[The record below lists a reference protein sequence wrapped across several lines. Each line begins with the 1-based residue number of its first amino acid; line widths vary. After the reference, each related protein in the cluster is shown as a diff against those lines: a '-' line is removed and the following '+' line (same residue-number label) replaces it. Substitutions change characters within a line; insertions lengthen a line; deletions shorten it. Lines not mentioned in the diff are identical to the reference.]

1 MAEIAIQGREAWRR
15 AFLGPLPNDFLRL
28 SNAQE
33 AADCQAAMAIYQAQ
47 QQQNVQFMA
56 PNVVGRLSITV
67 SQAKLVRNYGITRMD
82 PYARV
87 RVGHFVYETHT
98 SVNGGKNPHWNRVIQ
113 SQLPTGVNSLSI
125 EIYDEC
131 SFKVDEL
138 IAWTTIP
145 IPESVLRGETHEHWY
160 TLSGKQGDDL
170 EGSINV
176 VLSFGTH
183 TLPAATYVPYPVTG
197 ATFIPSQSGRP
208 VPVFVAPQVPVVPA
222 VTAQVPVLSE
232 EDMKLVQE
240 MFPNIDKE
248 VIKSV
253 FEANRNNKDA
263 TINSLLQMND

>member
-1 MAEIAIQGREAWRR
+1 
-15 AFLGPLPNDFLRL
+15 
-28 SNAQE
+28 
-33 AADCQAAMAIYQAQ
+33 MAIYQAQ

-113 SQLPTGVNSLSI
+113 SQLPKGVNSVSI

-138 IAWTTIP
+138 IAWTTIQV
-145 IPESVLRGETHEHWY
+145 PESVLRGETHEHWY

-170 EGSINV
+170 EGSIQV

-183 TLPAATYVPYPVTG
+183 SVPAATYVPYPLTG
-197 ATFIPSQSGRP
+197 ATYIPSHSGRP
-208 VPVFVAPQVPVVPA
+208 VPVFVAPQVPGQVAPAVVPPP
-222 VTAQVPVLSE
+222 VPVLSE
-232 EDMKLVQE
+232 EDEKLVQE

>member
-1 MAEIAIQGREAWRR
+1 M
-15 AFLGPLPNDFLRL
+15 RL
-28 SNAQE
+28 TTAQE
-33 AADCQAAMAIYQAQ
+33 AADCQAAMALYQAQ
-47 QQQNVQFMA
+47 QQQNVQFMQ

-113 SQLPTGVNSLSI
+113 SQLPTGVNSISI

-138 IAWTTIP
+138 IAWTTVP
-145 IPESVLRGETHEHWY
+145 IPETVLRGETHEHWY
-160 TLSGKQGDDL
+160 TLSGKQGDDQ
-170 EGSINV
+170 EGSIQV

-197 ATFIPSQSGRP
+197 AAYIPSHSGRP
-208 VPVFVAPQVPVVPA
+208 VPVFVAPQVQPVPA
-222 VTAQVPVLSE
+222 AVNQVPELSE
-232 EDMKLVQE
+232 EDMKQVQE

-263 TINSLLQMND
+263 TINCLLQMND

>member
-1 MAEIAIQGREAWRR
+1 MA
-15 AFLGPLPNDFLRL
+15 LH
-28 SNAQE
+28 
-33 AADCQAAMAIYQAQ
+33 QAQ
-47 QQQNVQFMA
+47 QQSLQLLA

-67 SQAKLVRNYGITRMD
+67 SQAKLIRNYGLTRMD
-82 PYARV
+82 PYARI

-113 SQLPTGVNSLSI
+113 SQLPKGVNSLSV

-138 IAWTTIP
+138 IAWTTIQ

-160 TLSGKQGDDL
+160 TLSGKQGDDQ
-170 EGSINV
+170 EGSIQV

-183 TLPAATYVPYPVTG
+183 TIPAAASYVPYPMSG
-197 ATFIPSQSGRP
+197 AAYIPSQSGRP
-208 VPVFVAPQVPVVPA
+208 VPVFVAPQVPA
-222 VTAQVPVLSE
+222 VQAAPAQVPVLTE
-232 EDMKLVQE
+232 EDVKLVEE